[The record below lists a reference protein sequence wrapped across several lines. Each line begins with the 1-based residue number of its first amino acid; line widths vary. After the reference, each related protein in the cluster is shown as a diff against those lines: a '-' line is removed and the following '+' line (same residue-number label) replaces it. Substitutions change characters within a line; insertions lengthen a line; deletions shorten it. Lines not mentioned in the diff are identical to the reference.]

1 MVYWNTI
8 EVEQALVG
16 GVLIAIAS
24 TISMRTYGKVT
35 GMSEI
40 FNNIIRFER
49 PAKSMWQYCF
59 FVGLITCP
67 NILNW
72 IYGNKLS
79 LGKGEM
85 TFFDSNTFS
94 IE

>member
-1 MVYWNTI
+1 MVYWNTT

-40 FNNIIRFER
+40 FNSIIRFER
-49 PAKSMWQYCF
+49 PVKSMW
-59 FVGLITCP
+59 
-67 NILNW
+67 
-72 IYGNKLS
+72 
-79 LGKGEM
+79 
-85 TFFDSNTFS
+85 
-94 IE
+94 